1 MNTFPE
7 QLCVSL
13 RAACVCRFFSEPR
26 AVAYRRGIWGGST
39 PPPEIPKA
47 LQNRAKLNP
56 IVKTV
61 NKLLNLKS
69 QHPKMFGK
77 QAVKF

>member
-1 MNTFPE
+1 MELHP
-7 QLCVSL
+7 
-13 RAACVCRFFSEPR
+13 
-26 AVAYRRGIWGGST
+26 VAYREGGLRGST
-39 PPPEIPKA
+39 PSPPEIPKA

-61 NKLLNLKS
+61 KNLLSLGR

-77 QAVKF
+77 RAVKF